1 MALITARVATNLSGF
16 NLKTLFGGDNSLQFL
31 DNVNFTSAQ
40 GYVYADLLRAATT
53 TTRFDIGSSGLILD
67 GGVPTQG
74 LATGFLSWV
83 NGSSGFTPAFAI
95 EGISVS
101 ALSVWNAAQTSGGAD
116 DIALLKSALW
126 GHDTFT
132 LSAGADR
139 ASGYDGNDTVS
150 GGNGNDSL
158 YGGVGIDSLLG
169 GNGNDY
175 LDGGEYADVMRGGA
189 GDDVYIVNVDS
200 DKVVETASAGTDTV
214 RSSVSLNQP
223 IHVERLVLTGSADNY
238 AFGNSQSNTIYG
250 NAGANSLRG
259 GAGNDTLLGGAGNDT
274 LFGEA
279 GRDSLGG
286 GAGND
291 LYIQFGETIVD
302 TITETSTGGYDVVQ
316 SDLSYTLASHL
327 EELKLTGSAA
337 INGTGNAQNNVLTGN
352 GGANRLAGGG
362 GNDTIDG
369 GGSSDTLTGGAGKD
383 IFLFSLLGN
392 PWNNLDRITD
402 FVSVDDTIRL
412 DNAQYAAVGA
422 DGALAAAAFRVGS
435 AAGDASDRV
444 IYNQSTGALY
454 YDSDGTGIGAMLQ
467 FAQLTAGTV
476 LTAADFVIV

>member
-1 MALITARVATNLSGF
+1 
-16 NLKTLFGGDNSLQFL
+16 
-31 DNVNFTSAQ
+31 
-40 GYVYADLLRAATT
+40 
-53 TTRFDIGSSGLILD
+53 
-67 GGVPTQG
+67 
-74 LATGFLSWV
+74 
-83 NGSSGFTPAFAI
+83 
-95 EGISVS
+95 
-101 ALSVWNAAQTSGGAD
+101 
-116 DIALLKSALW
+116 
-126 GHDTFT
+126 
-132 LSAGADR
+132 
-139 ASGYDGNDTVS
+139 VS

-291 LYIQFGETIVD
+291 LYIQFGEISGD